1 MMIFAVPVVPFKGSG
16 VVFEYFLPGR
26 DKAGDDHTIEGIRYQ
41 PFLFQIPDGQQPPA
55 LTCSHTSN
63 GTIQIYSDVKHSG
76 ISPGWDL
83 RLNHGWREH
92 SQFNSHAQPYAV
104 SR

>member
-55 LTCSHTSN
+55 LTFSHTSN
-63 GTIQIYSDVKHSG
+63 GTVQIYSMLREVLTSSIRGFLPAG
-76 ISPGWDL
+76 IC
-83 RLNHGWREH
+83 
-92 SQFNSHAQPYAV
+92 V
-104 SR
+104 

>member
-1 MMIFAVPVVPFKGSG
+1 MMIFAVPVVPFMGSG

-41 PFLFQIPDGQQPPA
+41 PLLFQIPDGQQPPA

-63 GTIQIYSDVKHSG
+63 GTIQIYSVLREVLTSSIRGFLPAG
-76 ISPGWDL
+76 IC
-83 RLNHGWREH
+83 
-92 SQFNSHAQPYAV
+92 V
-104 SR
+104 